1 MEKDIEK
8 EVLAIVSGKCLE
20 GYEPKMDSDLYDDLA
35 FDSLDVVEVAIDTER
50 RFGIMINDADYDKWR
65 TPADIVRSV
74 EKELKEKEEAL

>member
-1 MEKDIEK
+1 MDIEK
-8 EVLAIVSGKCLE
+8 EVLTIVSAKCLTE
-20 GYEPKMDSDLYDDLA
+20 DEPKMDSDLFDNLA
-35 FDSLDVVEVAIDTER
+35 FDSLDVVEVCIDVER

>member
-1 MEKDIEK
+1 MDIEK
-8 EVLAIVSGKCLE
+8 EVLTIVSAKCLTE
-20 GYEPKMDSDLYDDLA
+20 DEPKMDSDLFDNLA

>member
-1 MEKDIEK
+1 MT
-8 EVLAIVSGKCLE
+8 IVSAKCLTE
-20 GYEPKMDSDLYDDLA
+20 DEPKMDSDLFDNLA

-65 TPADIVRSV
+65 TPADIVRRV

>member
-1 MEKDIEK
+1 M
-8 EVLAIVSGKCLE
+8 AIVSAKCLTE
-20 GYEPKMDSDLYDDLA
+20 DEPKMDSDLFDNLA

>member
-1 MEKDIEK
+1 MT
-8 EVLAIVSGKCLE
+8 IVSAKCLTE
-20 GYEPKMDSDLYDDLA
+20 DEPKMDSDLFDNLA